1 MKKALIFIIIIFS
14 ILGITVFV
22 NGQSVKYTEINYQQL
37 KTKMDNKET
46 FVLLLGS
53 DTCSACANYEVTMQ
67 KVMKDTKIEIFY
79 VNLHNLSEEDYSKVY
94 SKFVVKST
102 PTTIFI
108 KDGEETTTYN
118 RIIGAA
124 DYNTVVDKLK
134 SLGYI
139 GD

>member
-1 MKKALIFIIIIFS
+1 MLKKIFVIIT
-14 ILGITVFV
+14 LCLLVGCG
-22 NGQSVKYTEINYQQL
+22 NPKYTEINYEQL
-37 KTKMDNKET
+37 KEKLDNKET

-53 DTCSACANYEVTMQ
+53 DTCSACANYEITMT

-79 VNLHNLSEEDYSKVY
+79 VNLHLLSEEDYNKVY
-94 SKFVVKST
+94 SKFVVNST

-118 RIIGAA
+118 RIVGAA
-124 DYNTVVDKLK
+124 DYKTVIEKLK
-134 SLGYI
+134 TLGYI

>member
-1 MKKALIFIIIIFS
+1 MKKVLIC
-14 ILGITVFV
+14 LITVLLV
-22 NGQSVKYTEINYQQL
+22 GCGSPKYTEINYEQL
-37 KTKMDNKET
+37 KTKLDNKDT
-46 FVLLLGS
+46 FVLLIGS
-53 DTCSACANYEVTMQ
+53 DTCSACANYEITME

-94 SKFVVKST
+94 SKFVVSST

-118 RIIGAA
+118 RIVGAA

-134 SLGYI
+134 TLEYI

>member
-1 MKKALIFIIIIFS
+1 MKKILICLIA
-14 ILGITVFV
+14 ILLVGC
-22 NGQSVKYTEINYQQL
+22 GGSKYTEISYEQL
-37 KTKMDNKET
+37 KEKLDNKET

-53 DTCSACANYEVTMQ
+53 DTCSACANYETTMK

-79 VNLHNLSEEDYSKVY
+79 VNLHTLSEEDYNKVY
-94 SKFVVKST
+94 SKYVVTST

-118 RIIGAA
+118 RIVGSA
-124 DYNTVVDKLK
+124 DYKTVIDKLK
-134 SLGYI
+134 TLGYI